1 MCATAKQQ
9 QIEVIYMGRIADI
22 DKGVYILLVLA
33 AFAGWCVIELVL
45 WLFSFV
51 SISFG

>member
-1 MCATAKQQ
+1 MD
-9 QIEVIYMGRIADI
+9 RIADI
-22 DKGVYILLVLA
+22 DKGVTVILALVA
-33 AFAGWCVIELVL
+33 VAGWCVIEFVL